1 MPRIPGVAPLR
12 GLGSGRL
19 GSRRGDGSMITPS
32 VSSFSAPE
40 RLEVP
45 QIEDQWDIDLTGMS
59 TSLAKARVL
68 TMTQAQIARLSEED
82 AKFAQAVL
90 LRQDNAMTGKPT
102 MPLERIVDTVKTDGR
117 YDYDSNLPLMDNIEN
132 LGSNFLSGTGD
143 VLQGAAETIVEPYD
157 KFLKP
162 MSHLLT
168 GGIQKAQKSIE
179 DRYGLGDIMP
189 QRSPERQTQADENIA
204 MAEGF
209 GESVANAASNP
220 GQTIFRNPAET
231 AMTLAQPARAL
242 GLRKVA
248 AGLDAPMTAAKTAV
262 NLGRKAAPAV
272 GEFVGSKAQ
281 TAAKALSGLGVEQQ
295 GNLRSMLDDFS
306 EGGQRAGIFDA
317 LKRGKG
323 KSTRQT
329 LREGD
334 TPSLTGEGISFEDDM
349 IQSVV
354 KTQNELIL
362 LEGAAKR
369 RLEALIKQSKLDAA
383 SERKLASDRIRSE
396 TPLEPPVEP
405 PVTPGSRWDT
415 MKDDVF
421 TKANRIPED
430 PPAPK
435 PSRWDEMK
443 DDVFTQANRIPDDTP
458 VYDYTKAPKLIGKD
472 GNPIK
477 QQKAYELRRAYSEY
491 TAHRELS
498 EVYKKLL
505 PTHDAPAKLQIPNK
519 LQQLLKT
526 GNESMISKLKD
537 AEELTKVSVLP
548 RASGYSV
555 SSPSSSSLA
564 GANVAAQGIQ
574 IPTTILISAMTGLG
588 MVTISPAMIGL
599 LAITPLTS
607 PRNITKILAAN
618 SWARHQIKAVTKVT
632 KKLRDIKGMDQLV
645 RQGITY
651 GALFNAA
658 GLSQDDLIKGN
669 FSDQGNN

>member
-32 VSSFSAPE
+32 ASSFSAPE
-40 RLEVP
+40 RLKVP

-102 MPLERIVDTVKTDGR
+102 MPLERIVDTAKNDGR

-132 LGSNFLSGTGD
+132 FGSNVMSGFGGVASGAYD
-143 VLQGAAETIVEPYD
+143 VITEPID
-157 KFLKP
+157 KFAKP
-162 MSHLLT
+162 ASDLIR
-168 GGIQKAQKSIE
+168 GGIQTAQKGMF
-179 DRYGLGDIMP
+179 DALGAP
-189 QRSPERQTQADENIA
+189 ASQRLYHGYQTQEQAQPNLD
-204 MAEGF
+204 MAGQF
-209 GESVANAASNP
+209 GASVVEAAKSP
-220 GQTIFRNPAET
+220 GQTIFRNPVET
-231 AMTLAQPARAL
+231 GMALAAPARAL
-242 GLRKVA
+242 GLRKIA

-262 NLGRKAAPAV
+262 DLGRKAVPVV

-323 KSTRQT
+323 KSTRLP

-383 SERKLASDRIRSE
+383 SERKLASRSE

-443 DDVFTQANRIPDDTP
+443 DDVFTQANRIPEDTP

-537 AEELTKVSVLP
+537 AEELTKISVLP

-588 MVTISPAMIGL
+588 IMTISPAMIGL

-607 PRNITKILAAN
+607 PRNITRILAAN
-618 SWARHQIKAVTKVT
+618 SWTRHQIKAVTKVT

-669 FSDQGNN
+669 FSDRGNN